1 ASPRPPRLV
10 VVATQLAEQSFDVDV
25 DLLVTDL
32 APIDLLLQRVGRL
45 HRHDRPAD
53 ARPARV
59 AAARVVVAGMSGT
72 ADQPPTF
79 PAGSEHVYRRYP
91 LLRAA
96 ALVVEAAAGE
106 GWSVPAQV
114 PELVRR
120 GYGTDPIGPVAW
132 QADM

>member
-1 ASPRPPRLV
+1 
-10 VVATQLAEQSFDVDV
+10 
-25 DLLVTDL
+25 
-32 APIDLLLQRVGRL
+32 
-45 HRHDRPAD
+45 HDRPAD
-53 ARPARV
+53 ARPGRV

-91 LLRAA
+91 LLRAT

-132 QADM
+132 QADMTAALGDWRGERERRQAAADRFVLAGPGELH